1 MQEAIVKTLCCLID
15 SIYDTNWMTANEA
28 IEDFLR
34 KSELALREEYQEQLV
49 NHLKKYLL

>member
-15 SIYDTNWMTANEA
+15 SIYSDRMTANEV
-28 IEDFLR
+28 IEDFLQ
-34 KSELALREEYQEQLV
+34 KSELALREEYQGQLV

>member
-15 SIYDTNWMTANEA
+15 SIYSDRMTAYEV
-28 IEDFLR
+28 IEDFLQR
-34 KSELALREEYQEQLV
+34 SELALREEYKEQLV